1 MIMSFWPT
9 SFTVEKQ
16 KERERGEK
24 REERPS
30 PEQNKENKHM
40 HSLKRNKIIRNEEG
54 RKGGIFFVAFV
65 LGSQSVSSFCR
76 QNLDSNNILS
86 LENRYTQAVQ

>member
-24 REERPS
+24 
-30 PEQNKENKHM
+30 
-40 HSLKRNKIIRNEEG
+40 KRRD
-54 RKGGIFFVAFV
+54 RKTKRTNTCIP
-65 LGSQSVSSFCR
+65 
-76 QNLDSNNILS
+76 
-86 LENRYTQAVQ
+86 